1 MEYCAN
7 KTNLANIAEHCI
19 EVAVVTFC
27 PPSAEPLLRV
37 LVYRA
42 ILLNAGSGRLRD
54 AAAHTCV
61 GVGCRPRLFISDD
74 ARHD

>member
-42 ILLNAGSGRLRD
+42 ILLGAGALRD
-54 AAAHTCV
+54 GAAHTCV
-61 GVGCRPRLFISDD
+61 GHRACFISDD
-74 ARHD
+74 ASHD